1 MVRRLLFI
9 THGEVEIDPAVPV
22 PDWGLSATGRARHE
36 VFSASSYVRGI
47 TSVYSSAEKKARDGA
62 EILCAQV
69 DAPHHVVE
77 ALHENDRSATGFLPK
92 EEFERTADAF
102 FANPTESI
110 RGWER
115 AVDAQSR
122 VIAALRQIAEVAPEG
137 DIAVVAHGGVG
148 ALTLCHVMGVAIA
161 RKWDQPG
168 GGGGNVIAIDLADWS
183 LIHGWQPIETVDT
196 EVNQLPVG

>member
-22 PDWGLSATGRARHE
+22 PDWGLNAKGRARHE
-36 VFSASSYVRGI
+36 AFSASRFVQGV
-47 TSVYSSAEKKARDGA
+47 TNVYSSAEKKARDGA

-69 DAPHHVVE
+69 DAPHHVIE

-102 FANPTESI
+102 FANPDQSI

-122 VIAALRQIAEVAPEG
+122 VMAALHQIADEAPAG
-137 DIAVVAHGGVG
+137 DIAVVAHGGIG
-148 ALTLCHVMGVAIA
+148 ALTLCRVMGVPID

-168 GGGGNVIAIDLADWS
+168 GGGGNVIAISLPDWG
-183 LIHGWQPIETVDT
+183 LLQGWCALEDIDH
-196 EVNQLPVG
+196 